1 MAESKEQ
8 QKDLQ
13 SGKKENLAGTP
24 RIGGVIAK
32 VVSYL
37 KPKNKPRFIF
47 KVPLGKP
54 IGKVYYSVQSSF
66 DPVTFTKKKDAV
78 AFSKLLLISA
88 AEVKSDIVRREITDT
103 GYEVTYGE
111 RK

>member
-1 MAESKEQ
+1 MVKQEQ

-13 SGKKENLAGTP
+13 SGKKANLASTP
-24 RIGGVIAK
+24 KREGVIAK

-54 IGKVYYSVQSSF
+54 IGKVYYSVHSSL
-66 DPVTFTKKKDAV
+66 DTVTFTKKKDAV
-78 AFSKLLLISA
+78 AFSKLLLIST
-88 AEVKSDIVRREITDT
+88 AEVKSDIVRREILDK
-103 GYEVTYGE
+103 YEVTYGDR

>member
-1 MAESKEQ
+1 MVKQEQ

-13 SGKKENLAGTP
+13 SGKKANLASTP
-24 RIGGVIAK
+24 KREGVIAK

-54 IGKVYYSVQSSF
+54 IGKVYYTVQSEL
-66 DPVTFTKKKDAV
+66 DPITFNKKKDAT
-78 AFSKLLLISA
+78 AFCKLLLASTS
-88 AEVKSDIVRREITDT
+88 ELKGDIVRREIVN
-103 GYEVTYGE
+103 GYEVTYGD
-111 RK
+111 K

>member
-8 QKDLQ
+8 KRGSQN
-13 SGKKENLAGTP
+13 GKMANLASTLK
-24 RIGGVIAK
+24 IEGVIAR

-37 KPKNKPRFIF
+37 KPKNKPRFVF

-54 IGKVYYSVQSSF
+54 IGKVYYTVQSEI
-66 DPVTFTKKKDAV
+66 DPVTFKRKKDAV
-78 AFSKLLLISA
+78 AFCKLLSLSTL
-88 AEVKSDIVRREITDT
+88 ELKGDIVRREIVDN
-103 GYEVTYGE
+103 YEVTYGD